1 MLITFNSLKY
11 DSLVL
16 KIGHKFFMTDLYSYI
31 VNTLVSYF
39 VLYFVSSIKPCGL
52 KTYKF

>member
-39 VLYFVSSIKPCGL
+39 VSSIKPCGL